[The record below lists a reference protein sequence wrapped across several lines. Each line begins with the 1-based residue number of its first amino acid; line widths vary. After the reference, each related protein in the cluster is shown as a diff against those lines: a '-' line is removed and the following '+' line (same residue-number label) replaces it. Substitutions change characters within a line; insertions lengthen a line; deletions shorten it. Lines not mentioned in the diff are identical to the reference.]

1 MTFSDFENILSL
13 ICTIAGLLYGFFK
26 YVEKPTKGFRYLIC
40 FFLANFLGE
49 YYWTVYVMVMRTD
62 PNVSDAVSYLG
73 WNIAIVFLLMSVR
86 TMQNE
91 ASKRFFHPLIL
102 LPVFINIPQF
112 YLYITFEGELSV
124 DLGGLLNNIWQVGI
138 TTLAACLCL
147 QEIVYFIKHDKER
160 RRFPWFSLLVI
171 LYLITKY
178 AMWTSSCFS
187 WPSEILSPY
196 AYCSI
201 LNSEISLFLAY
212 GAEKFYAPS
221 KNENDSQTFS
231 DPRTRALIQ
240 IMLSLAIIGIC
251 AIGYFITVMLRN
263 TGFNDSRVLRNEDY
277 IVIYL
282 LILSAVVIFL
292 VLILLFLLTS
302 RYRRLL
308 EKSRGKN
315 EDLMGRVN
323 FITTITVT
331 FILMAIAV
339 VFNVVSL
346 YNSSINSVY
355 EDGDNVIR
363 NTVTDIENYLTLTKT
378 TLRVTADSIDLM
390 LGKGSSDEEILN
402 YITAQT
408 QIQSEQF
415 DKNFTGIYA
424 YIDGKYMD
432 GTGWEPPQGYDPVE
446 RDWYKTAV
454 EANGE
459 VVIVTPYVDAQTGS
473 VVITIAR
480 QLSETDNRQEK
491 NTKNIVCLDVLFNHI
506 KNVAKGID
514 IRGRGYCMIVNN
526 DGLIIAHKD
535 SQYDG
540 KNITDCYG
548 QDFYDNMIN
557 SGNGRFEMK
566 MNYSNSTDY
575 NSEKCTVF
583 VSPVMDQWYT
593 LIVIPNREWFE
604 DIYSQLAISIT
615 VSLITFC
622 LISFF
627 YYIGYKNEQL
637 YGKKVEEMNLQVVS
651 ALASAIDAK
660 DTYTNGHSSRVAKYS
675 KMIAERAGYSK
686 SEQDEIYMMGLLHD
700 VGKIG
705 VPDEVINKAGKLTEE
720 EFELIKKHPE
730 IGSGILEMIKER
742 PKLSTGARWHHERY
756 AGGGYPDG
764 LSGDAIPK
772 EVRII
777 TVADAYDAMT
787 SRRSYR
793 DVISQDKVRSE
804 LEKCAGTQFDPEFA
818 RIMIDLINEDT
829 GYTMREI

>member
-1 MTFSDFENILSL
+1 
-13 ICTIAGLLYGFFK
+13 
-26 YVEKPTKGFRYLIC
+26 
-40 FFLANFLGE
+40 
-49 YYWTVYVMVMRTD
+49 
-62 PNVSDAVSYLG
+62 
-73 WNIAIVFLLMSVR
+73 
-86 TMQNE
+86 
-91 ASKRFFHPLIL
+91 
-102 LPVFINIPQF
+102 
-112 YLYITFEGELSV
+112 
-124 DLGGLLNNIWQVGI
+124 
-138 TTLAACLCL
+138 
-147 QEIVYFIKHDKER
+147 
-160 RRFPWFSLLVI
+160 
-171 LYLITKY
+171 
-178 AMWTSSCFS
+178 
-187 WPSEILSPY
+187 
-196 AYCSI
+196 
-201 LNSEISLFLAY
+201 
-212 GAEKFYAPS
+212 
-221 KNENDSQTFS
+221 
-231 DPRTRALIQ
+231 
-240 IMLSLAIIGIC
+240 
-251 AIGYFITVMLRN
+251 
-263 TGFNDSRVLRNEDY
+263 
-277 IVIYL
+277 
-282 LILSAVVIFL
+282 
-292 VLILLFLLTS
+292 
-302 RYRRLL
+302 
-308 EKSRGKN
+308 
-315 EDLMGRVN
+315 
-323 FITTITVT
+323 
-331 FILMAIAV
+331 
-339 VFNVVSL
+339 
-346 YNSSINSVY
+346 
-355 EDGDNVIR
+355 
-363 NTVTDIENYLTLTKT
+363 
-378 TLRVTADSIDLM
+378 
-390 LGKGSSDEEILN
+390 
-402 YITAQT
+402 
-408 QIQSEQF
+408 
-415 DKNFTGIYA
+415 
-424 YIDGKYMD
+424 
-432 GTGWEPPQGYDPVE
+432 
-446 RDWYKTAV
+446 
-454 EANGE
+454 
-459 VVIVTPYVDAQTGS
+459 
-473 VVITIAR
+473 
-480 QLSETDNRQEK
+480 
-491 NTKNIVCLDVLFNHI
+491 
-506 KNVAKGID
+506 
-514 IRGRGYCMIVNN
+514 
-526 DGLIIAHKD
+526 
-535 SQYDG
+535 
-540 KNITDCYG
+540 
-548 QDFYDNMIN
+548 
-557 SGNGRFEMK
+557 MK